1 MKGDDSDEEG
11 SQAGETQHISD
22 LPDSEQ
28 DKLPGIPRKEA
39 DESIANLPKKKHTD
53 LSEEEASENEVL
65 PEEAQSESNTMTS
78 KEMIRAQVNA
88 QIDAALKSGK
98 RRTTRRKNAGEDD
111 LELLADEEVSAL
123 RTEMIV
129 AADEDEEANRL
140 KQPATAKLRLLPRV
154 VSTLQRQ
161 HLHQA
166 IMDNNL
172 LEGVKRWLE
181 PLPDRSLPALN
192 IQKQLFSV
200 LETMSIDTISL
211 KMSGLGRIVVFYSLC
226 ERVETQLRRSAE
238 HLIEVW
244 TRPILKRSAS
254 YRDRH
259 ISQAEWF
266 SNSMSNVSSQMAQ
279 QPTSNKAMRSVGI
292 PQAVTTG
299 FQVAPRSHISG
310 SGNDH
315 DNRARIANHQR
326 LNRFKSRLKDANAR
340 R

>member
-1 MKGDDSDEEG
+1 MADPEKKQS
-11 SQAGETQHISD
+11 
-22 LPDSEQ
+22 
-28 DKLPGIPRKEA
+28 IPTTTMRRWKR
-39 DESIANLPKKKHTD
+39 SPPRPRSPPRSHPKRVRFLAN
-53 LSEEEASENEVL
+53 AV
-65 PEEAQSESNTMTS
+65 
-78 KEMIRAQVNA
+78 IRAQVNA

-98 RRTTRRKNAGEDD
+98 RRSTRRRAAGEDD
-111 LELLADEEVSAL
+111 LELMADEEVSAL
-123 RTEMIV
+123 RTEMII
-129 AADEDEEANRL
+129 AADEDEEANKF

-154 VSTLQRQ
+154 VSTLQKT

-166 IMDNNL
+166 ILDNNL

-192 IQKQLFSV
+192 IQKQLFGV
-200 LETMSIDTISL
+200 LEKMTIDTISL
-211 KMSGLGRIVVFYSLC
+211 KMSGLGRVVVFYSLC
-226 ERVETQLRRSAE
+226 KRVETPIKRSAE

-259 ISQAEWF
+259 VSQAEWYQ
-266 SNSMSNVSSQMAQ
+266 NSPYNPSSQVNVA
-279 QPTSNKAMRSVGI
+279 PSLDASRRHVGI

-299 FQVAPRSHISG
+299 FQVAPRSHVSG

-315 DNRARIANHQR
+315 DNQSRIANHQR
-326 LNRFKSRLKDANAR
+326 LNRFRSRLKDANAR

>member
-1 MKGDDSDEEG
+1 MHSQQKKEQEHRRGGG
-11 SQAGETQHISD
+11 STACCRRIGARRARGAAGHVNQREYVVAWLT
-22 LPDSEQ
+22 
-28 DKLPGIPRKEA
+28 A
-39 DESIANLPKKKHTD
+39 
-53 LSEEEASENEVL
+53 V
-65 PEEAQSESNTMTS
+65 
-78 KEMIRAQVNA
+78 IRAQVNA
-88 QIDAALKSGK
+88 QIDAALKAGK
-98 RRTTRRKNAGEDD
+98 RRSTRRRAAGEDD
-111 LELLADEEVSAL
+111 LELMADEEVSAL
-123 RTEMIV
+123 RTEMII
-129 AADEDEEANRL
+129 AADEDEEANKF

-154 VSTLQRQ
+154 VSTLQKT

-192 IQKQLFSV
+192 IQKQLFGV
-200 LETMSIDTISL
+200 LEKMTIDTISL
-211 KMSGLGRIVVFYSLC
+211 KMSGLGRVVVFYSLC
-226 ERVETQLRRSAE
+226 ERVETPIRRSAE

-259 ISQAEWF
+259 VSQAEWYQ
-266 SNSMSNVSSQMAQ
+266 NSPHNPSSQV
-279 QPTSNKAMRSVGI
+279 TSATVSTDKTRRHVGI

-299 FQVAPRSHISG
+299 FQVAPRSHVSG

-315 DNRARIANHQR
+315 EHRARIANHQR

>member
-1 MKGDDSDEEG
+1 MQKRN
-11 SQAGETQHISD
+11 SQ
-22 LPDSEQ
+22 
-28 DKLPGIPRKEA
+28 KPR
-39 DESIANLPKKKHTD
+39 SRFSRSRKKRRCSHGKKVCRNTHT
-53 LSEEEASENEVL
+53 V
-65 PEEAQSESNTMTS
+65 
-78 KEMIRAQVNA
+78 IRAQVNA

-98 RRTTRRKNAGEDD
+98 RRSTRRRAAGEDD
-111 LELLADEEVSAL
+111 LELLADEEVSSL
-123 RTEMIV
+123 RSEMIV
-129 AADEDEEANRL
+129 AADEDEEANKF

-154 VSTLQRQ
+154 VSTLQKT

-166 IMDNNL
+166 IVDNNL

-192 IQKQLFSV
+192 IQKQLFRV
-200 LETMSIDTISL
+200 LENMSIDTISL

-226 ERVETQLRRSAE
+226 KRVETSIRRSAD

-259 ISQAEWF
+259 VTQAEWF
-266 SNSMSNVSSQMAQ
+266 QNSPYNPSSQAASTALATD
-279 QPTSNKAMRSVGI
+279 PKRRHVGI

-299 FQVAPRSHISG
+299 FQVAPRSHVSG

-315 DNRARIANHQR
+315 ENQTRIANHQR
-326 LNRFKSRLKDANAR
+326 LNRFRSRLKDANAR